1 MKNQNKI
8 DTNISIS
15 DEKQVYPQESLNDV
29 SKNIQYIELK
39 VENSNEN
46 LKEISIDKSL
56 SKKNGQNNGSNY
68 KAKDMY
74 SEGKSEIKF
83 NFNIPF
89 ENNIFQT
96 LKENFTEK
104 NINDINQN
112 NEKIYNESKLGIQDE
127 NLNINP
133 AMNSISNIPEKDKN
147 NLNFMNNLLNQSGE
161 KEVT

>member
-15 DEKQVYPQESLNDV
+15 DEKQAYPQESLNDV
-29 SKNIQYIELK
+29 SKNIHYIELK

-46 LKEISIDKSL
+46 LKEISIEKTL
-56 SKKNGQNNGSNY
+56 SKKNEQNSGSNY

-89 ENNIFQT
+89 ENNIFHT
-96 LKENFTEK
+96 LKENFTE
-104 NINDINQN
+104 NINEINQN
-112 NEKIYNESKLGIQDE
+112 NDKIYNESKLGIQDDKV
-127 NLNINP
+127 NINP
-133 AMNSISNIPEKDKN
+133 EMNSISNIPEKDKN
-147 NLNFMNNLLNQSGE
+147 NLNLKNNSLNQSGE
-161 KEVT
+161 KEEVT